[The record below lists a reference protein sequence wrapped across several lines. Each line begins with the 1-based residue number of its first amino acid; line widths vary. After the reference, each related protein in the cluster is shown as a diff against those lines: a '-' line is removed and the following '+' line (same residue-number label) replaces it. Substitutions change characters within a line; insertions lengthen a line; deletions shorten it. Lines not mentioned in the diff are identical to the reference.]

1 MGGVGSGRHS
11 TYPTTVE
18 DYRAV
23 GIDSLARKGFLRPD
37 YCWTTTWSR
46 NGKATGSISG
56 RSEEGVVVLSY
67 RIRDRPSGAWE
78 SVEQRIMLDH
88 TPQHFGGSR
97 AWFRCP
103 SCGRRCGKLYG
114 GKRFYCRSCRAVSY
128 RSQHEGCRNRLLM
141 RAQKMRL
148 RLGGSANMTEP
159 LPERPWR
166 MQRRRY
172 ERLRWQALLIEE
184 RLWQAERAWLRK
196 LTCRTDL

>member
-1 MGGVGSGRHS
+1 MGGVGSGRYS

-18 DYRAV
+18 HYRALA
-23 GIDSLARKGFLRPD
+23 IESLARKGLLRPG
-37 YCWTTTWSR
+37 CSWATTWSR

-56 RSEEGVVVLSY
+56 RSEKGVVVLSY
-67 RIRDRPSGAWE
+67 SVRARSSE
-78 SVEQRIMLDH
+78 TCENVEQRIRLDY

-114 GKRFYCRSCRAVSY
+114 GARFYCRSCWAVSY
-128 RSQHEGCRNRLLM
+128 RTQHQGCRGRLLM

-148 RLGGSANMTEP
+148 LLGGSANMTEP
-159 LPERPWR
+159 FPERPWR
-166 MQRRRY
+166 MHRRRY
-172 ERLRWQALLIEE
+172 ERLRWQALMIEE
-184 RLWQAERAWLRK
+184 RLWQAERSWLQK